1 MAWRIQAIALIVIAF
16 AAVTAC
22 GGGGSSGGSQTSSA
36 GHTTTGA
43 HASSSSTSTVAA
55 KPLPPPTHTSCR
67 SVVYIGDSTSDGE
80 ALASFVPDPR
90 LRAPA
95 QLRKIGVQRIHMEVS
110 GARSIV
116 ETFKGIPNGAT
127 VAERYVS
134 GGYRGCWIIAL
145 GTNEAADVAA
155 GSAVG
160 LKARIAR
167 MMSIIGSQPVMW
179 VNAITIA
186 GSPEYYGEDGMRRW
200 DQDLL
205 AACEGHPTMRVFDW
219 ARLAKQRWF
228 IPDGVHYTT
237 PGYEAR
243 TRIIAHGLVNAF
255 PQGRPPSHSCLV
267 R

>member
-1 MAWRIQAIALIVIAF
+1 M
-16 AAVTAC
+16 
-22 GGGGSSGGSQTSSA
+22 
-36 GHTTTGA
+36 
-43 HASSSSTSTVAA
+43 STVAA
-55 KPLPPPTHTSCR
+55 KPLPPATHTSCG

-80 ALASFVPDPR
+80 ALASFVPNRR

-95 QLRKIGVQRIHMEVS
+95 QLSKVGVKTTHMEVS

-127 VAERYVS
+127 IAKRYS
-134 GGYRGCWIIAL
+134 SAGYRGCWIIAL
-145 GTNEAADVAA
+145 GTNEAANVAA

-167 MMSIIGSQPVMW
+167 MMSVIGSQPAMW
-179 VNAITIA
+179 INAITIS
-186 GSPEYYGEDGMRRW
+186 GSPEYYGEDGMRHW
-200 DQDLL
+200 NKALL
-205 AACEGHPTMRVFDW
+205 AACLTYPTMRVFDW
-219 ARLAKQRWF
+219 AAHAKHRWF

-243 TRIIAHGLVNAF
+243 TRIIAHGLVKAF
-255 PQGRPPSHSCLV
+255 PRGPPPSPSCLI

>member
-1 MAWRIQAIALIVIAF
+1 MRPVALT
-16 AAVTAC
+16 AVALVMLTAC
-22 GGGGSSGGSQTSSA
+22 GGGGSRGTSSERA
-36 GHTTTGA
+36 DPSRTTGA
-43 HASSSSTSTVAA
+43 QTASVSTSTSAA
-55 KPLPPPTHTSCR
+55 KPSPPPTRTSCR

-80 ALASFVPDPR
+80 ALASFVPARR

-95 QLRKIGVQRIHMEVS
+95 RLRTVGVRITHMEVS

-116 ETFKGIPNGAT
+116 ETFKGTPNGAT
-127 VAERYVS
+127 IAHEHVS
-134 GGYRGCWIIAL
+134 DGYHGCWIIAL

-167 MMSIIGSQPVMW
+167 MMSIIGNQPVMW

-186 GSPEYYGEDGMRRW
+186 GSPEYYGPAGMRQW
-200 DQDLL
+200 NHDLL
-205 AACEGHPTMRVFDW
+205 AACHTYPTMRVLDW
-219 ARLAKQRWF
+219 AAEAKHRWF

-243 TRIIAHGLVNAF
+243 TQIIAHGLVNAF
-255 PQGRPPSHSCLV
+255 PQGQPPSHNCLV